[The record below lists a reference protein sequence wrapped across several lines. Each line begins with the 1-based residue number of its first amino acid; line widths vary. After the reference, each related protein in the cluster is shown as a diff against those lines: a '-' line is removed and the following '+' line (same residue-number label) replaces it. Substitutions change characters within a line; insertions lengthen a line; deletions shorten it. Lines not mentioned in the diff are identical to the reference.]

1 MKILVTGGAGF
12 IGSSFIRYALRTRS
26 DLEIVNYD
34 LLTYAGNLRNVAD
47 VARDPRY
54 DFVRGDI
61 ADFAQIESLFK
72 KQAFEAVI
80 NFAAETHV
88 DRSIFDS
95 APFVRTNIE
104 GTRCLLEA
112 SRKFKVEKYVQIST
126 DEVYGSL
133 GPTGSFREDTPIDPS
148 SPYSASKAAADLLVL
163 AYHRTYGLPAVI
175 TRCSNN
181 YGPYQF
187 PEKLIPVLITN
198 AMEDRSLPI
207 YGDGLNVREW
217 IFADEHSRA
226 VLLALERGKPG
237 EVYNIGSG
245 DEKTNLDVVRAI
257 LKVLKKPESLIR
269 FVKDRP
275 GHDRRYAIDCSKIC
289 GEWSWAPQIDFASG
303 LSATIDWYRTNQDWV
318 QDIRDASYLSYYDQM
333 YTRRDQTLAELGP
346 PKARR

>member
-12 IGSSFIRYALRTRS
+12 IGSSFVRYVLRVRK
-26 DLEIVNYD
+26 DVHLVNYD
-34 LLTYAGNLRNVAD
+34 ALTYAGNLKNVAE
-47 VARDPRY
+47 VADDPRY
-54 DFVRGDI
+54 AFVRGDI
-61 ADFAQIESLFK
+61 ADVSQVNSV
-72 KQAFEAVI
+72 FENHQFDAVV

-95 APFVRTNIE
+95 APFVRTNVE

-112 SRKFKVEKYVQIST
+112 CRKYRVSKYVQIST

-133 GPTGSFREDTPIDPS
+133 GPTGSFCETTPIDPS

-163 AYHRTYGLPAVI
+163 SYYRTYDLPVVI

-198 AMEDRSLPI
+198 AMEDRPLPI

-226 VLLALERGKPG
+226 VLMALERGTPG
-237 EVYNIGSG
+237 QVYNIGSG
-245 DEKTNLDVVRAI
+245 HEKTNLDVVRS
-257 LKVLKKPESLIR
+257 VLQVLGKPESLIQ

-275 GHDRRYAIDCSKIC
+275 GHDRRYSIDCSKIQR
-289 GEWSWAPQIDFASG
+289 EWAWSSEIDFSAG
-303 LSATIDWYRTNQDWV
+303 LAATVAWYRDNQDWV
-318 QDIRDASYLSYYDQM
+318 RDIRDASYLSYYDQM
-333 YTRRDQTLAELGP
+333 YTRRDESLARLAP
-346 PKARR
+346 

>member
-12 IGSSFIRYALRTRS
+12 IGSSFIRYVLSSRS
-26 DLEIVNYD
+26 DIEVLNYD
-34 LLTYAGNLRNVAD
+34 LLTYAGNLRNLAEVEGSPHY
-47 VARDPRY
+47 R
-54 DFVRGDI
+54 FVRGDI
-61 ADFAQIESLFK
+61 ADADRIDNLFEVHR
-72 KQAFEAVI
+72 FDAVV

-88 DRSIFDS
+88 DRSIFDA

-112 SRKFKVEKYVQIST
+112 ARKFKPAKYVQIST

-133 GPTGSFREDTPIDPS
+133 GPTGSFREDTPIDPT

-198 AMEDRSLPI
+198 AMRNQPLPI

-245 DEKTNLDVVRAI
+245 HEQTNLDVVRA
-257 LKVLKKPESLIR
+257 VLRLLNKPESLIR

-275 GHDRRYAIDCSKIC
+275 GHDRRYSIDSSKIQR
-289 GEWSWAPQIDFASG
+289 EWNWSSEMDFESG
-303 LSATIDWYRTNQDWV
+303 LAATVAWYQQHQDWV
-318 QDIRDASYLSYYDQM
+318 DEILDASYLSYYDKM
-333 YTRRDQTLAELGP
+333 YTRRDQTLAELG
-346 PKARR
+346 